1 MASASST
8 SFERSLDR
16 FRDYLSK
23 DQKQQFNAANF
34 QDLDAAIQEIQAKL
48 GRDKR
53 LCNFRRMEKFLDAM
67 KHVEQLV
74 TIFLNVHEVV
84 AFVWGP
90 IKLALMAATTWANSI
105 KQLIDAYEEIG
116 EALSNLAF
124 FHTLI
129 KSKGAEH
136 LRQAVEDYFSDIL
149 SFHRCVLDVFSRPN
163 WQTFFKTAWG
173 SFRRQVERIIKALK
187 LRQEKLSHERLQA
200 HAIHEGV
207 RDFREHAD
215 GRFDKLEADLDSI
228 RSTLASECLR
238 NQTSAENQDMKDFL
252 EDKLDVSS
260 FGSRNRLDSLELS
273 SPSAGDWIFQHPT
286 FQSWESATPSQG
298 SVLFLNG
305 SPGSGKT
312 TLATKV
318 IRHLKSN
325 PSYGSTVYFFFR
337 YDDEHRKSAKPMLR
351 ALISQLI
358 QQDETIMRYLYEK
371 CANMSHNLELS
382 SLATLKDL
390 TLDCLTSQTSISVIL
405 DGLDECSENEP
416 GTIITWF
423 LETVLPSA
431 ASQGCHLKLLI
442 CGQRD
447 GRLDE
452 LLSTQ
457 PQIRLDTVEFHQR
470 DIEEYSRS
478 RAAEIYD
485 RFFQTPEQGEE
496 LAAKVAKTSQG
507 MFLYTKVV
515 MSNFLSMD
523 SADEFEEE
531 MEDETFP
538 EDLDKAYERIVQRI
552 LINSKPS
559 RQKTVKK
566 ILGWLICSKRPLR
579 WREIQSSFCI
589 DAERGT
595 CNTKR
600 RRVDSCKKI
609 CSSLVDTTICDL
621 FGSIESEEIVHMVHE
636 TAGKYLVQRGVI
648 NLLQEHANMALFC
661 CRYLSS
667 PPFLQDLETT
677 DVQNALRSGYF
688 GLLDYATAHYSDH
701 IQEVQKHAS
710 GLPADVVASVMR
722 LLTVYSDNPSNESVF
737 EMEASG
743 QTVTN
748 TLLAGNIDVLIQVR
762 LVVIRAATESQ
773 HHDLSKENAY
783 LNLSGPLR
791 FKCPRVSCSKFTT
804 GFRNQTTRDLHLENH
819 ERPYRCTYTDCFGHD
834 VGYESLER
842 LEAHCE
848 VFHRDTVNLSTFPST
863 KDGKPK
869 DIAEACKRGN
879 LELVKEFH
887 LAGAKLDKSTTKS
900 HVTPLYLATQ
910 GKHAKQGRGSSNV
923 LQIPLWYTGGIKEH
937 FQTHTTTGS
946 QILVQTVL
954 SKGLILQSTAPVVKG
969 FYGQVTDSSTKR

>member
-1 MASASST
+1 MASSSST
-8 SFERSLDR
+8 SFERSLDK

-23 DQKQQFNAANF
+23 DQKQQVNAANF
-34 QDLDAAIQEIQAKL
+34 KDLDAAIQEMQAKL

-67 KHVEQLV
+67 KDVEQLV

-129 KSKGAEH
+129 ESKGGEH

-163 WQTFFKTAWG
+163 WQTFFKAAWG

-187 LRQEKLSHERLQA
+187 LRQERLSHERLQA

-207 RDFREHAD
+207 RDFREHA
-215 GRFDKLEADLDSI
+215 G
-228 RSTLASECLR
+228 
-238 NQTSAENQDMKDFL
+238 
-252 EDKLDVSS
+252 
-260 FGSRNRLDSLELS
+260 
-273 SPSAGDWIFQHPT
+273 
-286 FQSWESATPSQG
+286 
-298 SVLFLNG
+298 
-305 SPGSGKT
+305 GKT

-325 PSYGSTVYFFFR
+325 PSGGSTVYFFFR
-337 YDDEHRKSAKPMLR
+337 HDDEHRKSAKPMLR
-351 ALISQLI
+351 DILSQLI

-382 SLATLKDL
+382 SLATLQDL
-390 TLDCLTSQTSISVIL
+390 TLDCLTSQTSVSILL
-405 DGLDECSENEP
+405 DGLDECAENEP

-423 LETVLPSA
+423 LKKVLPSA
-431 ASQGCHLKLLI
+431 ASRGCHLKLLV

-447 GRLDE
+447 GRLDG

-457 PQIRLDTVEFHQR
+457 PQIRLDTVELHQR
-470 DIEEYSRS
+470 DIEEYSKS

-523 SADEFEEE
+523 SADEFEDE

-609 CSSLVDTTICDL
+609 CSSLVDITICDL
-621 FGSIESEEIVHMVHE
+621 FGSVESEEIVHMVHE

-667 PPFLQDLETT
+667 QPFLQDLETT

-688 GLLDYATAHYSDH
+688 GLLDYATAHCSDH
-701 IQEVQKHAS
+701 IQEAQKHAS
-710 GLPADVVASVMR
+710 SLPADVITSAMR
-722 LLTVYSDNPSNESVF
+722 LLTAYSRNTPNESVL
-737 EMEASG
+737 EMEASA

-748 TLLAGNIDVLIQVR
+748 TLRAENIDLLIQAR

-773 HHDLSKENAY
+773 HHDLSKEDAY

-804 GFRNQTTRDLHLENH
+804 GFRNKATRDLHLENH

-848 VFHRDTVNLSTFPST
+848 AFHRDTVKLSTFPST
-863 KDGKPK
+863 KDAKPK
-869 DIAEACKRGN
+869 DIFEACKQGN

-887 LAGAKLDKSTTKS
+887 LAGAQLGKSTTMP
-900 HVTPLYLATQ
+900 HLTPLYLATQ
-910 GKHAKQGRGSSNV
+910 SKHAKGSVNFQ
-923 LQIPLWYTGGIKEH
+923 QIPLWYTSGIEEH

-946 QILVQTVL
+946 QILVQIVL
-954 SKGLILQSTAPVVKG
+954 SKGLILQSTAPVIEV
-969 FYGQVTDSSTKR
+969 FYSQVTDSSAKR